1 MRSILIIAAA
11 TFATS
16 AAAQQLPLPRHG
28 GCPPGYRESGGYC
41 VAGEDH
47 EAITMTAEHAI
58 AALVL
63 MTPPALR

>member
-1 MRSILIIAAA
+1 VTQRSPLGAFSRLNRAA
-11 TFATS
+11 
-16 AAAQQLPLPRHG
+16 
-28 GCPPGYRESGGYC
+28 
-41 VAGEDH
+41 VEDH